1 MCYIPVKYPAF
12 FDLNQFYL
20 AWHFYHISKF
30 MFYINFD
37 KNCHKVKRVF
47 FAKETA

>member
-1 MCYIPVKYPAF
+1 MCYIPVKHPVF

-20 AWHFYHISKF
+20 AWHFYHNSKF

-37 KNCHKVKRVF
+37 KNS
-47 FAKETA
+47 